1 MIFPLFIAALAV
13 VSTAQ
18 CQEVTETVTRCTTS
32 YSEFP
37 LPTGSITETSFV
49 YATVTNNMTV
59 TTTTQQTITVTP
71 AATTFTDVANAT
83 TTVTTT
89 VTSVPAAI
97 TIPAPNGFFPLINL
111 PTAIATATATGI
123 VGRHRRAMVETRAQH
138 LEKVKRLP
146 RTPEGNTGGFVVLP
160 NGQGQ
165 SLNRIYPVGVTCRLT
180 TNINS
185 TTTVVVTGTPQTE
198 TLVPATATAVST
210 STTTAT
216 ETIIEIEAQPTEYAA
231 CQPNN
236 VGK

>member
-1 MIFPLFIAALAV
+1 MILPLFIAAIAAI
-13 VSTAQ
+13 SAAQ
-18 CQEVTETVTRCTTS
+18 CQEITETVTRCTTS

-37 LPTGSITETSFV
+37 VPTGSTIETLST
-49 YATVTNNMTV
+49 YATITNNMTI

-71 AATTFTDVANAT
+71 AATTFTDVVNAT

-89 VTSVPAAI
+89 VTSVPAA
-97 TIPAPNGFFPLINL
+97 TTMPAPVGFFPLINAPAAT
-111 PTAIATATATGI
+111 PTAFI
-123 VGRHRRAMVETRAQH
+123 GRHRRATIDTRAQH

-146 RTPEGNTGGFVVLP
+146 KTPKGNTGGFIVLA
-160 NGQGQ
+160 NGHGQ
-165 SLNRIYPVGVTCRLT
+165 SLNRIYPWQVTCRYT
-180 TNINS
+180 VNINS
-185 TTTVVVTGTPQTE
+185 TTTVVVTALPQTE